1 MKRAAILIGVD
12 KTGDLPR
19 LKDAAKGAALMK
31 TWADAQGIDTV
42 HLLTDEREPV
52 TLARIKD
59 AVKSLVK
66 AGNVGQ
72 LLVYFAG
79 HGVSLQRQEYW
90 LLSEAPDDADEAVNV
105 AGSVALAATCGIG
118 HVLLMS
124 DCCRTAPEGVRA
136 QSVRGGLIFPNLEAD
151 ERPVDQ
157 FFACQ
162 LGKPSLEVRDPA
174 VTSAEFQALY
184 THELVPA
191 LLGRAESVVQW
202 SGDGDA
208 RAGHVHLRPLRDHM
222 AAAVA
227 ARLEAL
233 DLKTKPIQ
241 VPVASIA
248 SDPPAWISLLKGGPA
263 VRGGAPTPP
272 PRAVLTPQA
281 ATAQLLRETLGT
293 QPAAAGAPPRAVLRG
308 RAPTTMSRPPT
319 ARERLGAE
327 VAGLARP
334 FGPAHHETRCG
345 FKLRG
350 ARAAAAV
357 AADGSDIGF
366 VTASGAR
373 GSDLRVQLHSPRGT
387 SVLVELERGAA
398 VLLPAIP
405 DFLCALSFD
414 EDDGELL
421 DVAWEPSDNSGW
433 RWDEF
438 SRRAPEIRTLRA
450 IASAAMARGSFQLEG
465 QDTLALAQR
474 MQLGKGLDPALGLYA
489 AYAYHELQRR
499 PLIRDMAGLMA
510 SDLGAPLFD
519 IALLARALDG
529 KTLGRGGRA
538 PPTLAMLPLLS
549 QGWTLLRAFE
559 VRLPAALA
567 PLVEQRLPSL
577 WTMFDAQGAKR
588 LRELIQQ
595 GEIA

>member
-1 MKRAAILIGVD
+1 MKRAAVLIGVD

-19 LKDAAKGAALMK
+19 LKDAARGAALMK

-59 AVKSLVK
+59 ALKALVK

-191 LLGRAESVVQW
+191 LLGRAASVVQW
-202 SGDGDA
+202 SGDAAA
-208 RAGHVHLRPLRDHM
+208 RIGHVHLRPLRDHLS
-222 AAAVA
+222 AAIA
-227 ARLEAL
+227 AKLEAL
-233 DLKTKPIQ
+233 DLKTQPIQ

-248 SDPPAWISLLKGGPA
+248 SDPPAWISQLKGEPPA
-263 VRGGAPTPP
+263 TRGRAPAPTPP
-272 PRAVLTPQA
+272 ALTSPQA
-281 ATAQLLRETLGT
+281 ATTELLREALGAPT
-293 QPAAAGAPPRAVLRG
+293 AAGAAPAPTLRG
-308 RAPTTMSRPPT
+308 RAVVTSSAAGTLE
-319 ARERLGAE
+319 ALGAE
-327 VAGLARP
+327 VAERARP
-334 FGPAHHETRCG
+334 FGPGHHETGCG

-350 ARAAAAV
+350 ALAAEAL
-357 AADGSDIGF
+357 AADGSGIGF
-366 VTASGAR
+366 VTDHGPR
-373 GSDLRVQLHSPRGT
+373 GSDLRVDTPKRPGST
-387 SVLVELERGAA
+387 VLVVLDSGAG
-398 VLLPAIP
+398 VLLPAVP
-405 DFLCALSFD
+405 HFLCALTFD
-414 EDDGELL
+414 ADDGELV

-438 SRRAPEIRTLRA
+438 SRRASEIRRLRA
-450 IASAAMARGSFQLEG
+450 IASAAMARGSFQLDG
-465 QDTLALAQR
+465 DDALAVARR
-474 MQLGKGLDPALGLYA
+474 MQLGKGLDPGLGLYA

-499 PLIRDMAGLMA
+499 PLIRDMAGAMA

-529 KTLGRGGRA
+529 RKVGRSGDA
-538 PPTLAMLPLLS
+538 PPTLSKLPLLS
-549 QGWTLLRAFE
+549 QGWTLLRAFD

-567 PLVEQRLPSL
+567 PLVERRLPSL
-577 WTMFDAQGAKR
+577 WTMFDAQGTQR
-588 LRELIQQ
+588 LRELIRQ
-595 GEIA
+595 GELT

>member
-31 TWADAQGIDTV
+31 TWADAQGIDSV

-59 AVKSLVK
+59 AVKALVK

-90 LLSEAPDDADEAVNV
+90 LLSDAPDDADEAVNV
-105 AGSVALAATCGIG
+105 AGSIALAATCGIG

-174 VTSAEFQALY
+174 ITSAEFQALY

-202 SGDGDA
+202 SGEGAA
-208 RAGHVHLRPLRDHM
+208 RVGRVHLRPLRDHM

-248 SDPPAWISLLKGGPA
+248 SDPPAWISQLKGDSPVARGRAAPA
-263 VRGGAPTPP
+263 PQPAP
-272 PRAVLTPQA
+272 VVSPQA
-281 ATAQLLRETLGT
+281 ATTELLLEALGT
-293 QPAAAGAPPRAVLRG
+293 QPSAAGAPPPTLRARS
-308 RAPTTMSRPPT
+308 PIT
-319 ARERLGAE
+319 ARVRPTLRERMGAE
-327 VAGLARP
+327 VTERAKP
-334 FGPAHHETRCG
+334 FGPGHHETRCG

-350 ARAAAAV
+350 ALATEAI

-366 VTASGAR
+366 VTASGPR
-373 GSDLRVQLHSPRGT
+373 GSDLRVQLHSPRT
-387 SVLVELERGAA
+387 SVLIVLERGAA

-438 SRRAPEIRTLRA
+438 SRRAREIRTLRA

-529 KTLGRGGRA
+529 KTLGRGGTA

-559 VRLPAALA
+559 VRLPKALA
-567 PLVEQRLPSL
+567 PLVERRLPSL
-577 WTMFDAQGAKR
+577 WTMFDAQGARR

-595 GEIA
+595 GEIT